1 MAASATVRG
10 ATSHFS
16 PQYHLLHSTNNPAV
30 SLTFVVLLPKVI
42 SKPIRRRLLVV
53 RRSGGDVSAETTTS
67 ETTESEAPVDV
78 RKEPSSLISA
88 LNVEKALRGIA
99 ITDVDHYGRLGLR
112 RGCSYDQVSFAYK
125 KKVEELT
132 NQGLEEDELN
142 KNLELLKESYSI
154 LSSVEER
161 RLYDWS
167 LSRSENPEDYKW
179 PFEMDITQTPPD
191 ESPPQE
197 EEDVGPTRL
206 VGYLILGWL
215 ILSFT
220 LSIALNR

>member
-1 MAASATVRG
+1 MESQPQTHTAMAASATVRG

-30 SLTFVVLLPKVI
+30 SRTFAVLLPKAI

-88 LNVEKALRGIA
+88 LNVEKALRGIGKQLSIIDFGNIRIDEGFKRKMELIIVLFYSAA

-112 RGCSYDQVSFAYK
+112 RGCSYDQVWINDTDNGRRPLRS
-125 KKVEELT
+125 T
-132 NQGLEEDELN
+132 EDSN
-142 KNLELLKESYSI
+142 FLLF
-154 LSSVEER
+154 
-161 RLYDWS
+161 S
-167 LSRSENPEDYKW
+167 L
-179 PFEMDITQTPPD
+179 
-191 ESPPQE
+191 
-197 EEDVGPTRL
+197 VCCL
-206 VGYLILGWL
+206 
-215 ILSFT
+215 
-220 LSIALNR
+220 